1 MIIDTM
7 RMNMRYAG
15 ECPIIDE
22 ESYTDATRFFDLLK
36 DSSKSLYDGC
46 TNNSKL
52 SIITQVFTIKSN
64 HELSEADYDMIF
76 EWAISIVKSMIK
88 PLGLGYK
95 KVNMCLNFCIFYCLE
110 NAELT
115 KYRTCEHAHY
125 KLIIGREMTL
135 ATYRKLGYFPITHR
149 LQRLF
154 MSPKPIEQ

>member
-1 MIIDTM
+1 
-7 RMNMRYAG
+7 
-15 ECPIIDE
+15 
-22 ESYTDATRFFDLLK
+22 
-36 DSSKSLYDGC
+36 
-46 TNNSKL
+46 
-52 SIITQVFTIKSN
+52 VFTIKSN

-154 MSPKPIEQ
+154 MSPKPIEQWHDIIHMMRWMESWCTHPMVKPENILIRCIIRF